1 MINNEIDIAKE
12 NMMMGMILEI
22 LFKKSFS

>member
-1 MINNEIDIAKE
+1 MINNEIDITKE

-22 LFKKSFS
+22 LLKKSFS